1 VKAITWTVAAAVGL
15 LTTLP
20 TSAQEKYPTKP
31 VELIVPFAAGASTD
45 SGARVIAQAL
55 EARWKVP
62 IKVVNKPGGNT
73 VPAVNDV
80 MTARPDGSILLVD
93 GPPQSSMLD
102 TVVKNLAFKVTD
114 RTFVAIMA
122 YTPMNFI
129 VPYDSPLQT
138 LRDIATELQKN
149 PGDFTWTSLGGAG
162 AQDMA
167 FRQLFAAANV
177 DVKKTRSVALKG
189 GSEAVTMTAGGHV
202 KLGVGSYSAI
212 AAPLSAKKL
221 RVVATAAPERW
232 PNMTE
237 VPTAAEAG
245 FPSVEV
251 LYWIGI
257 SGPPNLPP
265 HIVKT
270 WDEALRDVVADKTVQ
285 EKLLHAGLLAS
296 YFNAKDMAARVA
308 KERAETQKL
317 YFVQ

>member
-1 VKAITWTVAAAVGL
+1 VKAFVLTIAAMAGLTAAA
-15 LTTLP
+15 P
-20 TSAQEKYPTKP
+20 ACAQDKYPNKAI
-31 VELIVPFAAGASTD
+31 ELIVPFAAGASTD
-45 SGARVIAQAL
+45 SGARIIAQAL

-62 IKVVNKPGGNT
+62 VKVVNKPGGNT

-80 MTARPDGSILLVD
+80 MTAKPDGAVLLVD

-122 YTPMNFI
+122 YTPMIFI

-138 LRDIATELQKN
+138 LKDIASELQKT

-177 DVKKTRSVALKG
+177 DAKKTRSVALKG

-202 KLGVGSYSAI
+202 KLGVGSYGAI
-212 AAPLSAKKL
+212 AAPLAAKKI
-221 RVVATAAPERW
+221 RVIATASPERW
-232 PNMTE
+232 PNLKDT
-237 VPTAAEAG
+237 PTAAEAG
-245 FPSVEV
+245 FPSVET

-257 SGPPNLPP
+257 SGPPNLPAN
-265 HIVKT
+265 IVQT
-270 WDEALRDVVADKTVQ
+270 WDEALREVVADKAVQ
-285 EKLLHAGLLAS
+285 EKLLHAGLLGS
-296 YFNAKDMAARVA
+296 YFNAKDMSARIV
-308 KERAETQKL
+308 KERAETQQL
-317 YFVQ
+317 FGN

>member
-1 VKAITWTVAAAVGL
+1 MKALL
-15 LTTLP
+15 LTVTALAGLSAVA
-20 TSAQEKYPTKP
+20 TASAQEKYPSKP
-31 VELIVPFAAGASTD
+31 IQLIVPFAAGASTD
-45 SGARVIAQAL
+45 SGARVVAQAL

-62 IKVVNKPGGNT
+62 VKVVNKPGGNT

-80 MTARPDGSILLVD
+80 MLANPDGTVLLVD

-129 VPYDSPLQT
+129 VPYDSPLKT
-138 LRDIATELQKN
+138 LKDISTELQKN
-149 PGDFTWTSLGGAG
+149 PGEFTWTSLGGAG

-167 FRQLFAAANV
+167 FRQLFAASNV
-177 DVKKTRSVALKG
+177 DVNKTRSVALKG

-212 AAPLSAKKL
+212 AAPLNAKKL
-221 RVVATAAPERW
+221 RVVAVAAPERW
-232 PNMTE
+232 PNLMDT
-237 VPTAAEAG
+237 PTAAEAG

-257 SGPPNLPP
+257 SGPPGLPAD
-265 HIVKT
+265 IVKT
-270 WDEALRDVVADKTVQ
+270 WDEALREIVADKAVQ

-296 YFNAKDMAARVA
+296 YFNAKDMAARVN

-317 YFVQ
+317 YAN

>member
-1 VKAITWTVAAAVGL
+1 MKSLALTIAAVAGL
-15 LTTLP
+15 TAIVP
-20 TSAQEKYPTKP
+20 ASAQEKYPTKAI
-31 VELIVPFAAGASTD
+31 ELIVPFAAGASTD
-45 SGARVIAQAL
+45 AGARIIGQAL

-62 IKVVNKPGGNT
+62 VKIVNKPGGNT

-80 MTARPDGSILLVD
+80 MTAKPDGTVLLVD

-138 LRDIATELQKN
+138 LKDIANELQKN
-149 PGDFTWTSLGGAG
+149 PGEFTWTSLGGAG

-212 AAPLSAKKL
+212 AAPFAAKKI
-221 RVVATAAPERW
+221 RVVASAAPERW
-232 PNMTE
+232 PNLKDT
-237 VPTAAEAG
+237 PTTGEAG
-245 FPSVEV
+245 FPSIEV

-257 SGPPNLPP
+257 SGPPNLPAN
-265 HIVKT
+265 VVEA
-270 WDEALRDVVADKTVQ
+270 WDEALRAVLADKAVQ
-285 EKLLHAGLLAS
+285 EKLLHAGLLGS
-296 YFNAKDMAARVA
+296 YFNAKDMAARVN
-308 KERAETQKL
+308 KERAETQQL
-317 YFVQ
+317 YAN